1 MNNNSIG
8 DEALE
13 EAQKQTK
20 SGIACDGIRQ
30 QVKQCLLESD
40 CIKIKMKRAR
50 ECVEDNDLPTNCQQL
65 LYILHECRRN
75 SIDPRARFRGRRGDM

>member
-30 QVKQCLLESD
+30 QAKLCLQESD
-40 CIKIKMKRAR
+40 CIKVWI
-50 ECVEDNDLPTNCQQL
+50 
-65 LYILHECRRN
+65 
-75 SIDPRARFRGRRGDM
+75 

>member
-40 CIKIKMKRAR
+40 CIKVWIIFLIKIG
-50 ECVEDNDLPTNCQQL
+50 EE
-65 LYILHECRRN
+65 
-75 SIDPRARFRGRRGDM
+75 